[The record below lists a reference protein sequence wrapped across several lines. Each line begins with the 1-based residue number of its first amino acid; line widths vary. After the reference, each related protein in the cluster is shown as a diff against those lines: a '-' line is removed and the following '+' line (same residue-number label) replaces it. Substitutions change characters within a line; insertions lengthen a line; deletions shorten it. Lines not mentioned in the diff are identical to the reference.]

1 MGQVEREIK
10 ILDVDVK
17 EIMHK
22 MRELGIEP
30 KGKFIQDVYT
40 FDFSPLEDEY
50 LNKLEKLRKA
60 GDYREIANLIRE
72 VRTCFSKEDLVAI
85 ENVIGTKDIIE
96 YIETTED
103 YALLDDP
110 IIIDLMKR
118 TNENYSKWIRL
129 RQTGETTTLTIK
141 KIANSKG
148 EYDLD
153 AVVETEFE
161 VPNVET
167 GKSFLADM
175 GYFPALHQKKMRIAY
190 DYANTEIVIDKWPK
204 IPPYVEVE
212 GKTKE
217 DICAV
222 VKALG
227 FRADDM
233 KVMNTDDVYTLN
245 GLDLYSFKELDF
257 SPEEEAEV
265 SEYLSSTENELG
277 NKEEKFDIE
286 K

>member
-17 EIMHK
+17 EIIHK

-40 FDFSPLEDEY
+40 FDFLPLEDEY
-50 LNKLEKLRKA
+50 LNKIEKLRKTR
-60 GDYREIANLIRE
+60 DYREIVNLIRE
-72 VRTCFSKEDLVAI
+72 VRTCFSKGDLVAI
-85 ENVIGTKDIIE
+85 EDVIGTKDIIE

-161 VPNVET
+161 VPDVET

-190 DYANTEIVIDKWPK
+190 DYENTEIVIDKWPK

-212 GKTKE
+212 GKTKA